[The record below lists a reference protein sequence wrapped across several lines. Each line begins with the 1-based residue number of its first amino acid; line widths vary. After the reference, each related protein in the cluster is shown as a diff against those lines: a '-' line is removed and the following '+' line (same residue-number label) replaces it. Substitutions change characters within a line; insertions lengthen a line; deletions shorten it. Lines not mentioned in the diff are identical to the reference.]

1 MENAKKLIK
10 ELGVL
15 MNKMDAKSAERRDEI
30 AAWFKENNTPEN
42 TALLDE
48 FLDNGL
54 SNLQVE
60 VDDIRHMIDDEDYRL
75 LPLSYIARKYFG
87 KSQSWLSQRINGTRV
102 RGRVYTLNAEQKET
116 FNHAMQDLSDFFGS
130 FRLA

>member
-15 MNKMDAKSAERRDEI
+15 MTKMDAKSAERRDEI
-30 AAWFKENNTPEN
+30 AAWFKEHNTPEN

>member
-15 MNKMDAKSAERRDEI
+15 MNKMDAKSTERRDEI